1 MRLLLTAMNSPRTSD
16 VVALLHAQHF
26 TLDHATE
33 AEEALHLA
41 RHYGFDAAV
50 IDATAGAAA
59 GAAVLRDLRAAGCRL
74 PVVAVARQ
82 LAARERARLLD
93 LGADDVITLPVDGA
107 ELSARLRAVVRRAGG
122 FAQSMLRVGPVVL
135 HMDSR
140 DATAHGQDLRLSP
153 TEYRALSLLLLRKNQ
168 LVTRQGLMDA
178 LYGELD
184 EPSVKSIDVL
194 MHRLRKRLAAA
205 GVGML
210 VTTVWGSGYI
220 VRESAL
226 GVPARRPAASR
237 PASSRPV
244 ALALH

>member
-1 MRLLLTAMNSPRTSD
+1 MRLLLTAMNSPRTGD

-26 TLDHATE
+26 ILDHADT
-33 AEEALHLA
+33 AREALHLVRA
-41 RHYGFDAAV
+41 FGFDAAV
-50 IDATAGAAA
+50 IDATAGATA
-59 GAAVLRDLRAAGCRL
+59 GATDCAAMLRELRAAGCRL

-82 LAARERARLLD
+82 LAARDRARLLD

-122 FAQSMLRVGPVVL
+122 FAQSLLRVGPVEL
-135 HMDSR
+135 HLDRR
-140 DATAHGQDLRLSP
+140 DATAHGQDLHLTP

-168 LVTRQGLMDA
+168 LVSRQALMDA

-220 VRESAL
+220 VREPAPDQR
-226 GVPARRPAASR
+226 PARRAA
-237 PASSRPV
+237 ARPV